1 MSTTTTT
8 TASTGTLA
16 TTVNCKDRGVNW
28 NAALEADGVLVSEK
42 VILEFE
48 VSAVR
53 TDNAN

>member
-16 TTVNCKDRGVNW
+16 TTVNCKDWGVNW